1 MMTDEG
7 MDNRSND
14 TARQLA
20 NFRDEFDGAALY
32 RALSE
37 TESDPKL
44 SQVYAKL
51 ASVEEAHA
59 EFWKRSV
66 EQSGM
71 RIQNIHPSGRTRIL
85 IWLAKRFGPAFIVPT
100 IVQLEAK
107 DSLKYDQQA
116 DAVAA
121 GLPEDERSH
130 LRLMSK
136 IAAPIEG
143 LSGPSIARLEGR
155 HKASGGNALRAAVLG
170 ANDGLLSNLSL
181 VMGVA
186 GAATD
191 NRTILITGLAGL
203 FAGACS
209 MALGEWLS
217 VTGSRELYA
226 RQIELER
233 FELETNPAEEVEEL
247 ALIYEAKG
255 LPIDQA
261 QALAERL
268 MTDHAAAL
276 DTLAR
281 EELGIDPAELG
292 GSPYVAGATSFLLFA
307 AGAAFPVIPLFFLSG
322 NTAVIVG
329 IGLSLAALAAVGAA
343 TSLFTGRSISFSASR
358 QLAIGSVAAA
368 ITYGVGK
375 LLGATITG

>member
-1 MMTDEG
+1 MAKERTG
-7 MDNRSND
+7 GRSNE

-20 NFRDEFDGAALY
+20 NFRDEVDGAALY

-37 TESDPKL
+37 TEADPKL
-44 SQVYAKL
+44 AQVYAKL
-51 ASVEEAHA
+51 ASVEEAHS
-59 EFWKRSV
+59 EFWKRSI
-66 EQSGM
+66 EQNGP
-71 RIQNIHPSGRTRIL
+71 RIQNFNPSIRTRML
-85 IWLAKRFGPAFIVPT
+85 IWLARRFGPAFVVPT
-100 IVQLEAK
+100 IVQLESK
-107 DSLKYDQQA
+107 DSLKYDQQE

-121 GLPEDERSH
+121 GLAHDERTHS
-130 LRLMSK
+130 RLMSE
-136 IAAPIEG
+136 IATPING
-143 LSGPSIARLEGR
+143 LSGPLIAKLEGR

-203 FAGACS
+203 VAGACS

-217 VTGSRELYA
+217 VTSSRELYA
-226 RQIELER
+226 RQIETEKS
-233 FELETNPAEEVEEL
+233 ELEANPAEEAEEL

-255 LPIDQA
+255 LPVSQA
-261 QALAERL
+261 QALAQRL
-268 MTDHAAAL
+268 MTDRAAAL

-281 EELGIDPAELG
+281 EELGIDPDELG
-292 GSPYVAGATSFLLFA
+292 GSAYVAGATSFLLFA
-307 AGAAFPVIPLFFLSG
+307 AGATFPVLPLFFLSG
-322 NTAVIVG
+322 NLAVIVG
-329 IGLSLAALAAVGAA
+329 IGLSLTALATVGAA
-343 TSLFTGRSISFSASR
+343 TSLFTGRGILFSACR

-368 ITYGVGK
+368 ITYGIGK